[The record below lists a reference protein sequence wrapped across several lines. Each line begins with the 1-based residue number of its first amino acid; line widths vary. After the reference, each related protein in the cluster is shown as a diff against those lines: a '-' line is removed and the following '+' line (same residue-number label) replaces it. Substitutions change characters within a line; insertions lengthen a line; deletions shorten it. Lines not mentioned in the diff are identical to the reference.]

1 MDHAHAP
8 ARDASAVSAPRGRG
22 QRWSGVLVALAAFL
36 LLPLQ
41 SPFSRVLPID
51 NTLVLLLPLLAA
63 CFVVGWWMGGKSS
76 LALVWM
82 ALAAYV
88 LSRPALPGATAYHD
102 VARAWGLLVAGSFGL
117 VCVAGSRASFL
128 SRALSAV
135 GIAAALVLAP
145 SLLGELEL
153 TRLSAIFGEQFAARR
168 SLIDLSLPALDPAAD
183 GSDVAAA
190 LPEVMRVASRLAEPI
205 APAMLA
211 LEAVAAAALAWALYH
226 RLSRTRI
233 GAPLGRL
240 RDFRFNDQLI
250 WGLVAGI
257 TILVL
262 PSLASIRV
270 FGGNLVIFFGVLYV
284 LRGVAVM
291 TFLTSL
297 GGASLRVLAIVL
309 GVLFLPITPALAFG
323 LGVGDTWFDLRSKL
337 PSGATP
343 STN

>member
-8 ARDASAVSAPRGRG
+8 APEASAVSAPRE

-41 SPFSRVLPID
+41 SPFIRVLPID

-63 CFVVGWWMGGKSS
+63 CFVVGWWAGGRVS
-76 LALVWM
+76 LALVWVG
-82 ALAAYV
+82 LAAYV
-88 LSRPALPGATAYHD
+88 LTRPPVPGATAYHD
-102 VARAWGLLVAGSFGL
+102 VARAWGLLIAGSFGL
-117 VCVAGSRASFL
+117 VCVAGSRSSFL

-135 GIAAALVLAP
+135 GIAAALVLILT
-145 SLLGELEL
+145 LLGELDL
-153 TRLSAIFGEQFAARR
+153 GRLSGIFGERFAARS
-168 SLIDLSLPALDPAAD
+168 SLINLAIPGLAAPSD
-183 GSDVAAA
+183 GDVAAA
-190 LPEVMRVASRLAEPI
+190 LPQVMRVASLLATPVV
-205 APAMLA
+205 PAMLA
-211 LEAVAAAALAWALYH
+211 LEAIAAAALAWALYH

-262 PSLASIRV
+262 PSLASLRA
-270 FGGNLVIFFGVLYV
+270 FGGNLVIFFGVLYA
-284 LRGVAVM
+284 LRGLAVM

-297 GGASLRVLAIVL
+297 GSASLRVLAIVL
-309 GVLFLPITPALAFG
+309 GVVFLPLTPALAFG
-323 LGVGDTWFDLRSKL
+323 LGVGDTWFDLRSKVPL
-337 PSGATP
+337 GATP
-343 STN
+343 PTN